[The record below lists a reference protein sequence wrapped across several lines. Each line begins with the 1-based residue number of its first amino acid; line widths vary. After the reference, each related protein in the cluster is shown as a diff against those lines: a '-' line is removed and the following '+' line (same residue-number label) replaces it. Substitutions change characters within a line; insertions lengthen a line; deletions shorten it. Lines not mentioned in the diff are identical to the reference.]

1 MNQVSAYRLL
11 MGATAMLAVG
21 ATVAFAQDS
30 TSTPRTTS
38 SRRIPI
44 SKEASGE
51 VARVDTVTV
60 YHTDTLS
67 LPGRVDTVTVNNT
80 VTRVDTV
87 QAAPIMR
94 PVRLPYGMYFG
105 VGAGMNLPEGSLYV
119 PNSPGSAYQAQLGW
133 QGNVLG
139 LRLDGGYSQLGED
152 SQFAP
157 FQADPDIV
165 NVNADL
171 KLALPMF
178 HHLFGLAPRFSLYG
192 LGGGSYV
199 TYKNLPMVVNAG
211 FTTPT
216 GGTTLSNGVLVGD
229 TPWQHK
235 FGWNAGGG
243 MSIAWN
249 RTELFVESRLIQ
261 FNADN
266 APSARQIPIML
277 GINWY

>member
-1 MNQVSAYRLL
+1 MHQRSTTKLL
-11 MGATAMLAVG
+11 FGATAVLAFS
-21 ATVAFAQDS
+21 ATVAFAQDTTGTRRA
-30 TSTPRTTS
+30 TST
-38 SRRIPI
+38 RRIPI

-51 VARVDTVTV
+51 VTRVDTVTV
-60 YHTDTLS
+60 YKTDTLNMS
-67 LPGRVDTVTVNNT
+67 RVDTVTVTNT

-94 PVRLPYGMYFG
+94 PVRLPVGMWFG

-133 QGNVLG
+133 QGHALG
-139 LRLDGGYSQLGED
+139 LRLDGSYSQLGED
-152 SQFAP
+152 SQYAP

-165 NVNADL
+165 NVNGDL
-171 KLALPMF
+171 KLALPF
-178 HHLFGLAPRFSLYG
+178 AHHLFGLSPRFSLYA

-216 GGTTLSNGVLVGD
+216 GGTTLTNGVLVGD

-243 MSIAWN
+243 MSLGWN
-249 RTELFVESRLIQ
+249 RTELFLESRVIQ

-266 APSARQIPIML
+266 APSARQIPIVL